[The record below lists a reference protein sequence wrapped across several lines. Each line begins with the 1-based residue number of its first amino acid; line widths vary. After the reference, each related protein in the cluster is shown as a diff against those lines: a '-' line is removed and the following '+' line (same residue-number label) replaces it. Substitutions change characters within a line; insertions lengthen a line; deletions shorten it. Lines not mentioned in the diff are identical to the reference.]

1 MSSSN
6 QVVVS
11 QVNEVTTVEITTA
24 GPQGET
30 GATGA
35 TGPAGPAVSDGDKGD
50 ITVSN
55 SGGTY
60 TIDAGVVST
69 AKIADDAV
77 TADKLANTAVTAGSY
92 TNTDITVDA
101 QGRITAASNGSGGG
115 GGGSGEANQ
124 NAFSTIAVSGQSD
137 VVADSATDTFTF
149 VAGTNVT
156 ITTNASSDTITIT
169 AADTNTQLSTEQVQD
184 IIGAMV
190 SSNTETNIAVTYDDT
205 NGKLNFASTD
215 TNTTYSVGDGGLTQ
229 NNFTDA
235 DHSKL
240 DGIEALAD
248 VIDATNVNAA
258 GAVMNSDSTT
268 AAMSFVV
275 DEDNMSSDSATK
287 VPTQQSVKAY
297 VDSEVAGV
305 VDSAPSALNTLN
317 ELAAALGDDA
327 NFSTTVTNSIGTK
340 LPLAGGTMTGNI
352 VMSGSQT
359 VDGRDISADG
369 TKLDGI
375 EASATADQT
384 AAEIRTL
391 VESASDSN
399 VFTDAD
405 HTKLNGIS
413 ASANVG
419 ITDVVGDT
427 SPQLGGSLDVNGQDI
442 VSTSNGAIELDP
454 NGSGKVTFK
463 GNSTKGS
470 GQFVLNCE
478 QNSHG
483 IVFKGPPHSAAASYT
498 FTLPND
504 IQNGK
509 YLTTDASGNT
519 SWGTPT
525 DTNTTY
531 SVGDGGLTTNDF
543 TNADHTKLDG
553 IAASANNYVHPNHS
567 GEVTSTADGATVIA
581 DNVVDEA
588 NLKVSN
594 SPTNGYFLS
603 AQSGDTG
610 GLTWAAASG
619 GGGGGFSQATEGWL
633 IAGTDAGNALSGGS
647 NKFAIAIGNEAGY
660 TYNQANGD
668 GTNSI
673 YIGNQAGK
681 LNDRSWNVF
690 IGDSAGKNTSYF
702 GSSGTVIIGGQ
713 TAPNP
718 TGIGSTVIVGSQAVL
733 GTENTCNNNVVI
745 GYRAGKNAY
754 MNSVHIGEES
764 GYGMSND
771 PMGVT
776 AVGNMSGYSAQGNCY
791 LTAIGY
797 MAGYFNT
804 TGANNTAIG
813 YRSNLL
819 VSTGADNTSLGYQA
833 GDVITTG
840 DNNITIGKDS
850 DPSAADAD
858 NEITLGNSSNDTIR
872 CNTQTISSLSDE
884 RDKTD
889 INQLELGL
897 DFIDSLKP
905 VKFKWQTRDGNS
917 KDGSYEA
924 GFIAQDFQ
932 KVQKNNNADYLK
944 LVHDNNPEKLE
955 ASYGKLVPVL
965 VRAIQELK
973 QEIEELKANV

>member
-1 MSSSN
+1 MTSPN
-6 QVVVS
+6 TVTVS
-11 QVNEVTTVEITTA
+11 QVSDVTTVEITTA
-24 GPQGET
+24 GPQGAT

-35 TGPAGPAVSDGDKGD
+35 TGPQGPAVSDGDKGD

-92 TNTDITVDA
+92 TSADITVDA

-156 ITTNASSDTITIT
+156 ITTDASNDTITIT
-169 AADTNTQLSTEQVQD
+169 AADTNTQLTTEQVQD

-190 SSNTETNIAVTYDDT
+190 SGNTETNIAVTYDDT

-229 NNFTDA
+229 NNFTNTLKT
-235 DHSKL
+235 KL
-240 DGIEALAD
+240 DGIEA
-248 VIDATNVNAA
+248 
-258 GAVMNSDSTT
+258 
-268 AAMSFVV
+268 
-275 DEDNMSSDSATK
+275 SATADQTGAEIK
-287 VPTQQSVKAY
+287 SAY
-297 VDSEVAGV
+297 EGESDTNAF
-305 VDSAPSALNTLN
+305 T
-317 ELAAALGDDA
+317 DA
-327 NFSTTVTNSIGTK
+327 EKTK
-340 LPLAGGTMTGNI
+340 L
-352 VMSGSQT
+352 S
-359 VDGRDISADG
+359 
-369 TKLDGI
+369 GI

-384 AAEIRTL
+384 AAEIRAL

-405 HTKLNGIS
+405 HTKLDGI
-413 ASANVG
+413 AANANVG

-427 SPQLGGSLDVNGQDI
+427 TPQLGGSLDVNGQDI
-442 VSTSNGAIELDP
+442 VSTSNGDIDLDP

-519 SWGTPT
+519 SWGTPP

-543 TNADHTKLDG
+543 TDADHTKLNGIEANADVTDATNVDAAGAVMNSDLATKGQILVGDG
-553 IAASANNYVHPNHS
+553 SGDPTALSVGTNNYVL
-567 GEVTSTADGATVIA
+567 TADSNEATGV
-581 DNVVDEA
+581 
-588 NLKVSN
+588 K
-594 SPTNGYFLS
+594 
-603 AQSGDTG
+603 
-610 GLTWAAASG
+610 WAAASG

-660 TYNQANGD
+660 SYNQANGD
-668 GTNSI
+668 ETNSI

-690 IGDSAGKNTSYF
+690 IGDSAAQNSSSYL
-702 GSSGTVIIGGQ
+702 SSTAVVIGAQ
-713 TAPNP
+713 AAVNP
-718 TGIGSTVIVGSQAVL
+718 TALGDSVIVGAQAVL
-733 GTENTCNNNVVI
+733 GSGSTAQNNVVL
-745 GYRAGKNAY
+745 GYRAGKNVYQQCVFVGKQA
-754 MNSVHIGEES
+754 GF
-764 GYGMSND
+764 GASND
-771 PMGVT
+771 PMYVT
-776 AVGNMSGYSAQGNCY
+776 AVGNSAGNAVQGSNY

-797 MAGYFNT
+797 MAGFYNS
-804 TGANNTAIG
+804 TGSNNCAIG
-813 YRSNLL
+813 SRSNLL
-819 VSTGADNTSLGYQA
+819 LTTGSNNTSLGFQA

-840 DNNITIGKDS
+840 DNNITIGKDA

-872 CNTQTISSLSDE
+872 CNTQTISSLSDA

-932 KVQKNNNADYLK
+932 KVQKDNDADYLK
-944 LVHDNNPEKLE
+944 LVHDNNPDKLE

>member
-1 MSSSN
+1 MTSPN
-6 QVVVS
+6 TVTVS
-11 QVNEVTTVEITTA
+11 QVSDVTPVEITTA
-24 GPQGET
+24 GPQGAT

-35 TGPAGPAVSDGDKGD
+35 TGPQGPAVSDGDKGD

-92 TNTDITVDA
+92 TSADITVDA

-156 ITTNASSDTITIT
+156 ITTDASNDTITIT
-169 AADTNTQLSTEQVQD
+169 AADTNTQLTTEQVQD

-190 SSNTETNIAVTYDDT
+190 SGNTETNIAVTYDDT

-229 NNFTDA
+229 NNFT
-235 DHSKL
+235 
-240 DGIEALAD
+240 
-248 VIDATNVNAA
+248 
-258 GAVMNSDSTT
+258 
-268 AAMSFVV
+268 
-275 DEDNMSSDSATK
+275 
-287 VPTQQSVKAY
+287 
-297 VDSEVAGV
+297 
-305 VDSAPSALNTLN
+305 NTL
-317 ELAAALGDDA
+317 
-327 NFSTTVTNSIGTK
+327 K
-340 LPLAGGTMTGNI
+340 
-352 VMSGSQT
+352 
-359 VDGRDISADG
+359 

-375 EASATADQT
+375 
-384 AAEIRTL
+384 AA
-391 VESASDSN
+391 N
-399 VFTDAD
+399 
-405 HTKLNGIS
+405 
-413 ASANVG
+413 ANVG

-543 TNADHTKLDG
+543 TDADHSKLDG
-553 IAASANNYVHPNHS
+553 IAASANNYSHPNHS
-567 GEVTSTADGATVIA
+567 GEVTSTGDGATVIA

-594 SPTNGYFLS
+594 SPTDGYFLQ
-603 AQSGDTG
+603 AQSGNTG

-619 GGGGGFSQATEGWL
+619 GGGGGFSADAQGNFVTGTN
-633 IAGTDAGNALSGGS
+633 AGAALDGTHENGI
-647 NKFAIAIGNEAGY
+647 FIGTEAGED
-660 TYNQANGD
+660 NNNSSD
-668 GTNSI
+668 GGI
-673 YIGNQAGK
+673 FIGHQAGK
-681 LNDRSWNVF
+681 EF
-690 IGDSAGKNTSYF
+690 IGSRSIFIGYKAGAGNNNTSYF
-702 GSSGTVIIGGQ
+702 GGNVVLGWEAASDSTTLTESVIIGRQ
-713 TAPNP
+713 
-718 TGIGSTVIVGSQAVL
+718 
-733 GTENTCNNNVVI
+733 
-745 GYRAGKNAY
+745 AGKNATN
-754 MNSVHIGEES
+754 NSNIIIGYAAGYTAGTNSIFIGKDCGS
-764 GYGMSND
+764 GITNNPGSITAIGNQACKNLSATTYA
-771 PMGVT
+771 T
-776 AVGNMSGYSAQGNCY
+776 AVGYRA
-791 LTAIGY
+791 LL
-797 MAGYFNT
+797 FNT
-804 TGANNTAIG
+804 SGANNTA
-813 YRSNLL
+813 
-819 VSTGADNTSLGYQA
+819 VGYQA
-833 GDVITTG
+833 GRNINTGANNVSIGYGAGYITTTG
-840 DNNITIGKDS
+840 DNNISIGKDA

-872 CNTQTISSLSDE
+872 CNTQTISSLSDA

-897 DFIDSLKP
+897 DFVDSLNP
-905 VKFKWQTRDGNS
+905 VKFKWKTRDGNS

-932 KVQKNNNADYLK
+932 EVQKNNNADYLG

-973 QEIEELKANV
+973 KEIEELKANV

>member
-1 MSSSN
+1 MSTPN
-6 QVVVS
+6 KIEVS
-11 QVNEVTTVEITTA
+11 QVDSVTTVEITTA
-24 GPQGET
+24 GPQGAT

-35 TGPAGPAVSDGDKGD
+35 TGPQGPAVSDGDKGD

-60 TIDAGVVST
+60 TIDTGVVST

-92 TNTDITVDA
+92 TSADITVDA

-156 ITTNASSDTITIT
+156 ITTDASNDTITIT
-169 AADTNTQLSTEQVQD
+169 AADTNTQLTTEQVQD

-190 SSNTETNIAVTYDDT
+190 SGNTETNIAVTYDDT

-229 NNFTDA
+229 NNFT
-235 DHSKL
+235 
-240 DGIEALAD
+240 
-248 VIDATNVNAA
+248 
-258 GAVMNSDSTT
+258 
-268 AAMSFVV
+268 
-275 DEDNMSSDSATK
+275 
-287 VPTQQSVKAY
+287 
-297 VDSEVAGV
+297 
-305 VDSAPSALNTLN
+305 NTL
-317 ELAAALGDDA
+317 
-327 NFSTTVTNSIGTK
+327 K
-340 LPLAGGTMTGNI
+340 
-352 VMSGSQT
+352 
-359 VDGRDISADG
+359 

-375 EASATADQT
+375 
-384 AAEIRTL
+384 AA
-391 VESASDSN
+391 N
-399 VFTDAD
+399 
-405 HTKLNGIS
+405 
-413 ASANVG
+413 ANVG
-419 ITDVVGDT
+419 ITDLVGDT
-427 SPQLGGSLDVNGQDI
+427 TPQLGGSLDVNGQDI

-519 SWGTPT
+519 SWGTPP

-543 TNADHTKLDG
+543 TDADHSKLDG
-553 IAASANNYVHPNHS
+553 IAASANNYSHPNHS
-567 GEVTSTADGATVIA
+567 GEVTSTGDGATVIA

-594 SPTNGYFLS
+594 SPTDGYFLQ
-603 AQSGDTG
+603 AQSGNTG
-610 GLTWAAASG
+610 GLTWAAAA
-619 GGGGGFSQATEGWL
+619 GGGGGFSADAQGNFVTGTN
-633 IAGTDAGNALSGGS
+633 AGAALDGTHENGI
-647 NKFAIAIGNEAGY
+647 FIGTEAGED
-660 TYNQANGD
+660 NNNSSD
-668 GTNSI
+668 GGI
-673 YIGNQAGK
+673 FIGHQAGK
-681 LNDRSWNVF
+681 EF
-690 IGDSAGKNTSYF
+690 IGSRSIFIGYKAGAGNNNTSYF
-702 GSSGTVIIGGQ
+702 GGNV
-713 TAPNP
+713 
-718 TGIGSTVIVGSQAVL
+718 VL
-733 GTENTCNNNVVI
+733 GWEAASDSTTLTESVLI
-745 GYRAGKNAY
+745 GRQAGKNATN
-754 MNSVHIGEES
+754 NSNIIIGYAAGYTAGTNSIFIGKDCGS
-764 GYGMSND
+764 GITNNPSSITAIGNQACKNLSATTYA
-771 PMGVT
+771 T
-776 AVGNMSGYSAQGNCY
+776 AVGYRA
-791 LTAIGY
+791 LL
-797 MAGYFNT
+797 FNT
-804 TGANNTAIG
+804 SGANNTA
-813 YRSNLL
+813 
-819 VSTGADNTSLGYQA
+819 VGYQA
-833 GDVITTG
+833 GRNINTGANNVSIGYGAGYITTTG
-840 DNNITIGKDS
+840 DNNISIGKDA

-872 CNTQTISSLSDE
+872 CNTQTISSLSDA

-897 DFIDSLKP
+897 DFVDSLNP
-905 VKFKWQTRDGNS
+905 VKFKWKTRDGNS

-932 KVQKNNNADYLK
+932 EVQKKNNADYLG

-973 QEIEELKANV
+973 KEIEELKANV

>member
-1 MSSSN
+1 MTSPN
-6 QVVVS
+6 TVTVS
-11 QVNEVTTVEITTA
+11 QVSDVTTVEITTA

-35 TGPAGPAVSDGDKGD
+35 TGPQGPAVSDGDKGD

-156 ITTNASSDTITIT
+156 ITTDASNDTITIT
-169 AADTNTQLSTEQVQD
+169 AADTNTQLTTEQVQD

-229 NNFTDA
+229 NNFTNTLKT
-235 DHSKL
+235 KL
-240 DGIEALAD
+240 DGIE
-248 VIDATNVNAA
+248 T
-258 GAVMNSDSTT
+258 
-268 AAMSFVV
+268 
-275 DEDNMSSDSATK
+275 SATADQTGAEIK
-287 VPTQQSVKAY
+287 SAY
-297 VDSEVAGV
+297 EGESDTNAF
-305 VDSAPSALNTLN
+305 T
-317 ELAAALGDDA
+317 DA
-327 NFSTTVTNSIGTK
+327 EKTK
-340 LPLAGGTMTGNI
+340 L
-352 VMSGSQT
+352 S
-359 VDGRDISADG
+359 
-369 TKLDGI
+369 GI

-454 NGSGKVTFK
+454 NGTGKVTFK

-543 TNADHTKLDG
+543 TDADHSKLDG
-553 IAASANNYVHPNHS
+553 IAASANNYSHPNHS
-567 GEVTSTADGATVIA
+567 GEVTSTGDGATVIA

-594 SPTNGYFLS
+594 SPTDGYFLQ
-603 AQSGDTG
+603 AQSGNTG

-647 NKFAIAIGNEAGY
+647 NKFAIALGNEAGY
-660 TYNQANGD
+660 TYNGEGGD
-668 GTNSI
+668 ETNSI
-673 YIGNQAGK
+673 FIGNQAGK
-681 LNDRSWNVF
+681 LTTGTANII
-690 IGDSAGKNTSYF
+690 IGDSAGQNN
-702 GSSGTVIIGGQ
+702 GSGSASVIIGSQCTVNQ
-713 TAPNP
+713 T
-718 TGIGSTVIVGSQAVL
+718 TVSSTVAI
-733 GTENTCNNNVVI
+733 GTQTHLDSSNTTSNLNVCV
-745 GYRAGKNAY
+745 GYRAGRKAY
-754 MNSVHIGEES
+754 MQNVFIG
-764 GYGMSND
+764 GNAGWGTSNN
-771 PMGVT
+771 PFYVT
-776 AVGNMSGYSAQGNCY
+776 AVGGYAGYAAQGSNYLAACGYQAGYS
-791 LTAIGY
+791 
-797 MAGYFNT
+797 NT

-813 YRSNLL
+813 ARSNLL
-819 VSTGADNTSLGYQA
+819 LNTGSDNTSLGFQA

-840 DNNITIGKDS
+840 DNNITIGKDA

-872 CNTQTISSLSDE
+872 CNTQTISSLSDA

-917 KDGSYEA
+917 KDGLYEA

-932 KVQKNNNADYLK
+932 EVQKDNDADYLK
-944 LVHDNNPEKLE
+944 LVHDNNPDKLE

>member
-1 MSSSN
+1 MTSPN
-6 QVVVS
+6 TVTVS
-11 QVNEVTTVEITTA
+11 QVSDVTTVEITTA
-24 GPQGET
+24 GPQGAT

-35 TGPAGPAVSDGDKGD
+35 TGPQGPAVSDGDKGD

-92 TNTDITVDA
+92 TSADITVDA

-156 ITTNASSDTITIT
+156 ITTDASNDTITIT
-169 AADTNTQLSTEQVQD
+169 AADTNTQLTTEQVQD

-190 SSNTETNIAVTYDDT
+190 SGNTETNIAVTYDDT

-229 NNFTDA
+229 NNFT
-235 DHSKL
+235 
-240 DGIEALAD
+240 
-248 VIDATNVNAA
+248 
-258 GAVMNSDSTT
+258 
-268 AAMSFVV
+268 
-275 DEDNMSSDSATK
+275 
-287 VPTQQSVKAY
+287 
-297 VDSEVAGV
+297 
-305 VDSAPSALNTLN
+305 NTL
-317 ELAAALGDDA
+317 
-327 NFSTTVTNSIGTK
+327 K
-340 LPLAGGTMTGNI
+340 
-352 VMSGSQT
+352 
-359 VDGRDISADG
+359 

-375 EASATADQT
+375 
-384 AAEIRTL
+384 AA
-391 VESASDSN
+391 N
-399 VFTDAD
+399 
-405 HTKLNGIS
+405 
-413 ASANVG
+413 ANVG
-419 ITDVVGDT
+419 ITDLVGDT
-427 SPQLGGSLDVNGQDI
+427 TPQLGGSLDVNGQDI

-519 SWGTPT
+519 SWGTPP

-543 TNADHTKLDG
+543 TDADHSKLDG
-553 IAASANNYVHPNHS
+553 IAASANNYSHPNHS
-567 GEVTSTADGATVIA
+567 GEVTSTGDGATVIA

-594 SPTNGYFLS
+594 SPTDGYFLQ
-603 AQSGDTG
+603 AQSGNTG

-619 GGGGGFSQATEGWL
+619 GGGGFSADAQGNFVTGTN
-633 IAGTDAGNALSGGS
+633 AGAALDGTHENGI
-647 NKFAIAIGNEAGY
+647 FIGTEAGED
-660 TYNQANGD
+660 NNNSSD
-668 GTNSI
+668 GGI
-673 YIGNQAGK
+673 FIGHQAGK
-681 LNDRSWNVF
+681 EF
-690 IGDSAGKNTSYF
+690 IGSRSIFIGYKAGAGNNNTSYF
-702 GSSGTVIIGGQ
+702 GGNVVLGWEAASDSTTLTESVIIGRQ
-713 TAPNP
+713 
-718 TGIGSTVIVGSQAVL
+718 
-733 GTENTCNNNVVI
+733 
-745 GYRAGKNAY
+745 AGKNATN
-754 MNSVHIGEES
+754 NSNIIIGYAAGYTAGTNSIFIGKDCGS
-764 GYGMSND
+764 GITNNPS
-771 PMGVT
+771 
-776 AVGNMSGYSAQGNCY
+776 SI
-791 LTAIGY
+791 TAIGNQACKNLSATTY
-797 MAGYFNT
+797 AVAVGYRALLFNT
-804 TGANNTAIG
+804 SGANNTAVGYNAARNINTGANNVSIG
-813 YRSNLL
+813 Y
-819 VSTGADNTSLGYQA
+819 GAGY
-833 GDVITTG
+833 ITTTG
-840 DNNITIGKDS
+840 DNNISIGKDA

-872 CNTQTISSLSDE
+872 CNTQTISSLSDA

-897 DFIDSLKP
+897 DFVDSLNP
-905 VKFKWQTRDGNS
+905 VKFKWKTRDGNS

-932 KVQKNNNADYLK
+932 EVQKNNNADYLG

-973 QEIEELKANV
+973 KEIEELKANV

>member
-24 GPQGET
+24 GPQG
-30 GATGA
+30 ATGSQGSQ
-35 TGPAGPAVSDGDKGD
+35 GPQGPAVSDGDKGD

-92 TNTDITVDA
+92 TSTDITVDA

-115 GGGSGEANQ
+115 SGEANQ
-124 NAFSTIAVSGQSD
+124 NAFSTISVSGQSD

-156 ITTNASSDTITIT
+156 ITTDASSDTITIT
-169 AADTNTQLSTEQVQD
+169 AADTNTQLTTEEVQD

-229 NNFTDA
+229 NNFT
-235 DHSKL
+235 
-240 DGIEALAD
+240 
-248 VIDATNVNAA
+248 
-258 GAVMNSDSTT
+258 
-268 AAMSFVV
+268 
-275 DEDNMSSDSATK
+275 
-287 VPTQQSVKAY
+287 
-297 VDSEVAGV
+297 
-305 VDSAPSALNTLN
+305 NTL
-317 ELAAALGDDA
+317 
-327 NFSTTVTNSIGTK
+327 K
-340 LPLAGGTMTGNI
+340 
-352 VMSGSQT
+352 
-359 VDGRDISADG
+359 
-369 TKLDGI
+369 TKLDAI

-384 AAEIRTL
+384 AGEIRTL

-405 HTKLNGIS
+405 HTKLNGIA

-442 VSTSNGAIELDP
+442 VSVSNGDIDLDP
-454 NGSGKVTFK
+454 NGSGKVVAK
-463 GNSTKGS
+463 GNATRGS
-470 GQFVLNCE
+470 GQVKLNCE

-483 IVFKGPPHSAAASYT
+483 IILKGPPHSAAASYT

-594 SPTNGYFLS
+594 SPTNGYVLT
-603 AQSGDTG
+603 AQSGNTG

-619 GGGGGFSQATEGWL
+619 GGGSSDLTVDSNNNILIGDNTGTSLASGSSTNIIFGRYTATNITTG
-633 IAGTDAGNALSGGS
+633 DHN
-647 NKFAIAIGNEAGY
+647 IAIGNNALNTLTTTNNSIGLGEGAGY
-660 TYNQANGD
+660 NQTGD
-668 GTNSI
+668 RGI
-673 YIGNQAGK
+673 YIGKQAGQGAAGATTDAYD
-681 LNDRSWNVF
+681 LIL
-690 IGDSAGKNTSYF
+690 IGTQAGYNIKRAIEAIHIGNKAGYSHNSTGGSGNISMGRFSLYSATSGF
-702 GSSGTVIIGGQ
+702 H
-713 TAPNP
+713 
-718 TGIGSTVIVGSQAVL
+718 
-733 GTENTCNNNVVI
+733 NVVI
-745 GYRAGKNAY
+745 GG
-754 MNSVHIGEES
+754 NSG
-764 GYGMSND
+764 
-771 PMGVT
+771 
-776 AVGNMSGYSAQGNCY
+776 
-791 LTAIGY
+791 
-797 MAGYFNT
+797 
-804 TGANNTAIG
+804 
-813 YRSNLL
+813 RS
-819 VSTGADNTSLGYQA
+819 
-833 GDVITTG
+833 ITTG
-840 DNNITIGKDS
+840 YRNVVIGQAASHTNGITTGSNNMLLGNEAT
-850 DPSAADAD
+850 PSAATVS
-858 NEITLGNSSNDTIR
+858 NEITLGNSSIATLR
-872 CNTQTISSLSDE
+872 CNVQTISSLSDV
-884 RDKTD
+884 RDKTNVTD
-889 INQLELGL
+889 LPEGL
-897 DFIDSLKP
+897 DFISKLKP
-905 VKFKWQTRDGNS
+905 VKFEWKTRERTTKTG
-917 KDGSYEA
+917 YEA
-924 GFIAQDFQ
+924 GFIAQDLQATQ
-932 KVQKNNNADYLK
+932 KETDTEYLK
-944 LVHDNNPEKLE
+944 LVLDSNPDRLE
-955 ASYGKLVPVL
+955 ASYGKLVPIL
-965 VRAIQELK
+965 VKAVQELK
-973 QEIEELKANV
+973 IEVENLKKQLNV

>member
-1 MSSSN
+1 MSNPN

-11 QVNEVTTVEITTA
+11 QVSDVTTVEITTA
-24 GPQGET
+24 GPQG
-30 GATGA
+30 ATGA
-35 TGPAGPAVSDGDKGD
+35 QGSTGAQGPAVSDGDKGD

-92 TNTDITVDA
+92 TSTDITVDA

-169 AADTNTQLSTEQVQD
+169 AADTNTQLTTEEVQD

-229 NNFTDA
+229 NNFT
-235 DHSKL
+235 
-240 DGIEALAD
+240 
-248 VIDATNVNAA
+248 
-258 GAVMNSDSTT
+258 
-268 AAMSFVV
+268 
-275 DEDNMSSDSATK
+275 
-287 VPTQQSVKAY
+287 
-297 VDSEVAGV
+297 
-305 VDSAPSALNTLN
+305 NTL
-317 ELAAALGDDA
+317 
-327 NFSTTVTNSIGTK
+327 K
-340 LPLAGGTMTGNI
+340 
-352 VMSGSQT
+352 
-359 VDGRDISADG
+359 

-442 VSTSNGAIELDP
+442 VSTSNGDIDLDP
-454 NGSGKVTFK
+454 NGSGKIVSK
-463 GNSTKGS
+463 GNATRGS
-470 GQFVLNCE
+470 GQVKLNCE

-483 IVFKGPPHSAAASYT
+483 IILKGPPHSAAASYT

-603 AQSGDTG
+603 AQSGNTG

-619 GGGGGFSQATEGWL
+619 GGFSADAQGNFV
-633 IAGTDAGNALSGGS
+633 AGTNAGAALSGTHENGI
-647 NKFAIAIGNEAGY
+647 FIGTEAGED
-660 TYNQANGD
+660 NNNSQD
-668 GTNSI
+668 GGI
-673 YIGNQAGK
+673 FIGHQAGK
-681 LNDRSWNVF
+681 DHTGGRTTL
-690 IGDSAGKNTSYF
+690 IGYKAGASATSDYH
-702 GSSGTVIIGGQ
+702 GTVIGWEAAENATSLSDGVCIGAWAGQ
-713 TAPNP
+713 NCNLNSSVLVGYAAGGAAGTNCTLLGKEAGSAFSNAPQHIV
-718 TGIGSTVIVGSQAVL
+718 GIGPQA
-733 GTENTCNNNVVI
+733 C
-745 GYRAGKNAY
+745 K
-754 MNSVHIGEES
+754 
-764 GYGMSND
+764 
-771 PMGVT
+771 
-776 AVGNMSGYSAQGNCY
+776 NMSATTYSVGIGFRSLLYNTSGTKN
-791 LTAIGY
+791 LAIGY
-797 MAGYFNT
+797 NSARNINTGGSNISIGHECGY
-804 TGANNTAIG
+804 
-813 YRSNLL
+813 L
-819 VSTGADNTSLGYQA
+819 
-833 GDVITTG
+833 ITTG
-840 DNNITIGKDS
+840 DNNITIGVDAE
-850 DPSAADAD
+850 PTAADAD
-858 NEITLGNSSNDTIR
+858 NEITLGNSSNTKFR
-872 CNTQTISSLSDE
+872 LP
-884 RDKTD
+884 
-889 INQLELGL
+889 GL
-897 DFIDSLKP
+897 DNFEIDDNGTIDLPGSIDENVVTITDASSVALDP
-905 VKFKWQTRDGNS
+905 DQGTIQQWTLGANRTATDSFTTGQS
-917 KDGSYEA
+917 MMLMIADGSSYTVTWPTMTWVGGSAPTLATSGYTVIEVWKTGSTLYGA
-924 GFIAQDFQ
+924 
-932 KVQKNNNADYLK
+932 KVGDVA
-944 LVHDNNPEKLE
+944 
-955 ASYGKLVPVL
+955 
-965 VRAIQELK
+965 
-973 QEIEELKANV
+973 

>member
-1 MSSSN
+1 MSNPN

-11 QVNEVTTVEITTA
+11 QVSDVTTVEITTA
-24 GPQGET
+24 GPQG
-30 GATGA
+30 ATGA
-35 TGPAGPAVSDGDKGD
+35 QGSTGAQGPAVSDGDKGD

-92 TNTDITVDA
+92 TSTDITVDA

-169 AADTNTQLSTEQVQD
+169 AADTNTQLTTEEVQD

-229 NNFTDA
+229 NNFT
-235 DHSKL
+235 
-240 DGIEALAD
+240 
-248 VIDATNVNAA
+248 
-258 GAVMNSDSTT
+258 
-268 AAMSFVV
+268 
-275 DEDNMSSDSATK
+275 
-287 VPTQQSVKAY
+287 
-297 VDSEVAGV
+297 
-305 VDSAPSALNTLN
+305 NTL
-317 ELAAALGDDA
+317 
-327 NFSTTVTNSIGTK
+327 K
-340 LPLAGGTMTGNI
+340 
-352 VMSGSQT
+352 
-359 VDGRDISADG
+359 

-442 VSTSNGAIELDP
+442 VSTSNGDIDLDP
-454 NGSGKVTFK
+454 NGSGKIVSK
-463 GNSTKGS
+463 GNATRGS
-470 GQFVLNCE
+470 GQVKLNCE

-483 IVFKGPPHSAAASYT
+483 IILKGPPHSAAASYT

-619 GGGGGFSQATEGWL
+619 GGGFSQDSDGNL
-633 IAGTDAGNALSGGS
+633 VAGTNAGEDLASGGTYNIFIGEDAGKETTTGDYNIGIGRNACEDATTKHRNVGIGDGALRANTGGMDS
-647 NKFAIAIGNEAGY
+647 VAIGEQAAGNKTVVYNCVSVGAGSMKKYGNNFTWGAVAIGNEAM
-660 TYNQANGD
+660 QSQD
-668 GTNSI
+668 GTYSTAVGYRALKGNNSTAESNVAIGADSLPDITSGNKNVAVGRDAGNNCSSGIENI
-673 YIGNQAGK
+673 YIGYNAG
-681 LNDRSWNVF
+681 ND
-690 IGDSAGKNTSYF
+690 A
-702 GSSGTVIIGGQ
+702 
-713 TAPNP
+713 
-718 TGIGSTVIVGSQAVL
+718 
-733 GTENTCNNNVVI
+733 
-745 GYRAGKNAY
+745 
-754 MNSVHIGEES
+754 H
-764 GYGMSND
+764 
-771 PMGVT
+771 
-776 AVGNMSGYSAQGNCY
+776 
-791 LTAIGY
+791 
-797 MAGYFNT
+797 
-804 TGANNTAIG
+804 
-813 YRSNLL
+813 
-819 VSTGADNTSLGYQA
+819 
-833 GDVITTG
+833 TTG
-840 DNNITIGKDS
+840 DNCILIGKD
-850 DPSAADAD
+850 AAASTSSVD
-858 NEITLGNSSNDTIR
+858 NEITLGNSSSATLR
-872 CNTQTISSLSDE
+872 CNTQTISSLSDA

-897 DFIDSLKP
+897 DFIDNLKP
-905 VKFKWQTRDGNS
+905 VKFKWQTRNGNS
-917 KDGSYEA
+917 KDGLYEA

-932 KVQKNNNADYLK
+932 KLQKDNNADYLG
-944 LVHDNNPEKLE
+944 LVMDKNPERLE
-955 ASYGKLVPVL
+955 ASYGKLVPIL
-965 VRAIQELK
+965 VKAIQELK
-973 QEIEELKANV
+973 KEIEELKK

>member
-1 MSSSN
+1 MTSPN
-6 QVVVS
+6 TVTVS
-11 QVNEVTTVEITTA
+11 QVSDVTTVEITTA

-35 TGPAGPAVSDGDKGD
+35 TGPQGPAVSDGDKGD

-92 TNTDITVDA
+92 TSADITVDA
-101 QGRITAASNGSGGG
+101 QGRITAASNGSGG

-156 ITTNASSDTITIT
+156 ITTDASNDTITIT
-169 AADTNTQLSTEQVQD
+169 AADTNTQLTTEQVQD

-190 SSNTETNIAVTYDDT
+190 SGNTETNIAVTYDDT

-229 NNFTDA
+229 NNFT
-235 DHSKL
+235 
-240 DGIEALAD
+240 
-248 VIDATNVNAA
+248 
-258 GAVMNSDSTT
+258 
-268 AAMSFVV
+268 
-275 DEDNMSSDSATK
+275 
-287 VPTQQSVKAY
+287 
-297 VDSEVAGV
+297 
-305 VDSAPSALNTLN
+305 NTL
-317 ELAAALGDDA
+317 
-327 NFSTTVTNSIGTK
+327 K
-340 LPLAGGTMTGNI
+340 
-352 VMSGSQT
+352 
-359 VDGRDISADG
+359 

-384 AAEIRTL
+384 AAEIRAL

-405 HTKLNGIS
+405 HTKLNGIA

-427 SPQLGGSLDVNGQDI
+427 TPQLGGSLDVQTHEI
-442 VSTSNGAIELDP
+442 TTSTSNGNIKLNP
-454 NGSGKVTFK
+454 NGTGVVEVK
-463 GNSTKGS
+463 GDGS
-470 GQFVLNCE
+470 SADGTLQLNCS

-483 IVFKGPPHSAAASYT
+483 VKIKSPPHSAAASYT

-525 DTNTTY
+525 NTTY

-543 TNADHTKLDG
+543 TDADHTKLNGIEANADVTDATNVDAAGAVMNSDLATKGQILVGDG
-553 IAASANNYVHPNHS
+553 SGDPTALSVGTNNYVL
-567 GEVTSTADGATVIA
+567 TADSNEATGV
-581 DNVVDEA
+581 
-588 NLKVSN
+588 K
-594 SPTNGYFLS
+594 
-603 AQSGDTG
+603 
-610 GLTWAAASG
+610 WAAASG

-660 TYNQANGD
+660 SYNQANGD
-668 GTNSI
+668 ETNSI

-690 IGDSAGKNTSYF
+690 IGDSAAQNSSSYL
-702 GSSGTVIIGGQ
+702 SSTAVVIGAQ
-713 TAPNP
+713 AAVNP
-718 TGIGSTVIVGSQAVL
+718 TALGDSVIVGAQAVL
-733 GTENTCNNNVVI
+733 GSGSTAQTCVVI
-745 GYRAGKNAY
+745 GYRAGKNMY
-754 MNSVHIGEES
+754 MNCVFVGHKAGF
-764 GYGMSND
+764 GASNS
-771 PMGVT
+771 PMYVT
-776 AVGNMSGYSAQGNCY
+776 AVGNSAGNAVQGSNY

-797 MAGYFNT
+797 QAGFYNS
-804 TGANNTAIG
+804 TGANNCAIG
-813 YRSNLL
+813 SRSNLL
-819 VSTGADNTSLGYQA
+819 LSTGSDNTSLGFQA

-840 DNNITIGKDS
+840 DNNITIGKDA

-872 CNTQTISSLSDE
+872 CNTQTISSLSDA

-932 KVQKNNNADYLK
+932 KVQKDYDADYLK

-965 VRAIQELK
+965 VKAIQELK